1 VFERVLIANRGEIAC
16 RVARTCRA
24 LGIQSVAVYS
34 DADAAAP
41 HVVLADSAIRLGP
54 APVRDSYLSLDALIA
69 AVSSSGADAVHP
81 GYGFFSENAG
91 FARAVARAGAV
102 FIGPSPEAIER
113 LGDKIGAR
121 ALARGVG
128 VEPPPGSAAGIP
140 ADDIA
145 ELERVALAVGY
156 PVIVKAAAG
165 GGGIGMLVAANAAE
179 LPRAAKSAAERAR
192 QAFGDAR
199 IYLERYLERP
209 RHIEVQVLADSHGS
223 VVALGE
229 RECSVQRRHQ
239 KIIEETP
246 SPLFSG
252 SGGSERRAA
261 LEQAAL
267 SIVRAA
273 DYQGAGTVEF
283 IAAAGGSNAFFL
295 EVNARI
301 QVEHPVTEMVSGLD
315 LVEAQLRIAAGEP
328 LSEAV
333 LRAPRNGAA
342 IEARLYAEDPA
353 RGFVPQPGR
362 IEHLK
367 FPEPAADLRI
377 ESGVVEGYEI
387 TPHYD
392 PLLAKLVA
400 WAPTRERAIARLAEA
415 LAQTEVRVLG
425 PKAPRATNLQLL
437 RALLE
442 HPDFVAGTY
451 DTGLVERARQPA

>member
-1 VFERVLIANRGEIAC
+1 
-16 RVARTCRA
+16 
-24 LGIQSVAVYS
+24 
-34 DADAAAP
+34 
-41 HVVLADSAIRLGP
+41 VLADA
-54 APVRDSYLSLDALIA
+54 
-69 AVSSSGADAVHP
+69 
-81 GYGFFSENAG
+81 
-91 FARAVARAGAV
+91 
-102 FIGPSPEAIER
+102 
-113 LGDKIGAR
+113 
-121 ALARGVG
+121 
-128 VEPPPGSAAGIP
+128 
-140 ADDIA
+140 
-145 ELERVALAVGY
+145 
-156 PVIVKAAAG
+156 
-165 GGGIGMLVAANAAE
+165 
-179 LPRAAKSAAERAR
+179 
-192 QAFGDAR
+192 
-199 IYLERYLERP
+199 
-209 RHIEVQVLADSHGS
+209 HGS
-223 VVALGE
+223 VVTLGE

-252 SGGSERRAA
+252 AEGSERRAA

-283 IAAAGGSNAFFL
+283 IVAAGGGNAFFL

-301 QVEHPVTEMVSGLD
+301 QVEHPITEMVSGLD

-333 LRAPRNGAA
+333 LRASRNGAA

-362 IEHLK
+362 IERLK
-367 FPEPAADLRI
+367 FPDPAADLRI

-400 WAPTRERAIARLAEA
+400 WAPTRERAIARLSEA
-415 LAQTEVRVLG
+415 LAETEVRVLG

-437 RALLE
+437 RALLQ
-442 HPDFVAGTY
+442 HPEFVAGNY